1 VKLRWAEP
9 LVGRLGAALLG
20 LLAATWRYRVR
31 GWEHVEDAHR
41 LHRPIVY
48 VLWHSRILPLLYSRR
63 REGIALLISRHA
75 DGAHLA
81 QLSARWGYHVVRG
94 SSKRGGDV
102 GLLGLVR
109 HLRDGAEVALT
120 PDGPRG
126 PAERV
131 KPGAVAAAQHGAALV
146 IAVGARASSAWW
158 LRSWDRFCLPKPF
171 TTIEVAY
178 SAPFT
183 VAAGKDGLRRGIA
196 DAERALA
203 EVTYGGEER
212 ERGKGEG

>member
-1 VKLRWAEP
+1 MKRRWAEP
-9 LVGRLGAALLG
+9 LVGRLGAALVG

-41 LHRPIVY
+41 LRRPIVY

-146 IAVGARASSAWW
+146 IDPGTFS
-158 LRSWDRFCLPKPF
+158 D
-171 TTIEVAY
+171 
-178 SAPFT
+178 
-183 VAAGKDGLRRGIA
+183 AAH
-196 DAERALA
+196 
-203 EVTYGGEER
+203 
-212 ERGKGEG
+212 ERGYWTSDASASPE

>member
-1 VKLRWAEP
+1 CGRPRGRARGGAAGVKRRWAEP
-9 LVGRLGAALLG
+9 LVGRLGAALVG

-41 LHRPIVY
+41 LRRPIVY

-63 REGIALLISRHA
+63 REGIALL
-75 DGAHLA
+75 
-81 QLSARWGYHVVRG
+81 
-94 SSKRGGDV
+94 
-102 GLLGLVR
+102 
-109 HLRDGAEVALT
+109 
-120 PDGPRG
+120 
-126 PAERV
+126 
-131 KPGAVAAAQHGAALV
+131 

-183 VAAGKDGLRRGIA
+183 VSAGKDGLRRGIA

-212 ERGKGEG
+212 GRGKGEG

>member
-1 VKLRWAEP
+1 MKLRWAEP
-9 LVGRLGAALLG
+9 LVGRLGAALVG

-41 LHRPIVY
+41 RQRPIVY

-63 REGIALLISRHA
+63 REGVALLISRHA
-75 DGAHLA
+75 DGGHLA
-81 QLSARWGYHVVRG
+81 QLSERWGYRVVRG
-94 SSKRGGDV
+94 SSQRGGEV

-109 HLRDGAEVALT
+109 HLRDSAEVALT

-126 PAERV
+126 PAEHV
-131 KPGAVAAAQHGAALV
+131 KPGALAAAQHAAALV

-158 LRSWDRFCLPKPF
+158 IRSWDRFCLPKPF
-171 TTIEVAY
+171 ATIDVVY
-178 SAPFT
+178 SAAFT
-183 VAAGKDGLRRGIA
+183 VAAGKDGLRQGIA

-203 EVTYGGEER
+203 EVTYGG
-212 ERGKGEG
+212 KGEG

>member
-9 LVGRLGAALLG
+9 LVRRLGAALVG

-31 GWEHVEDAHR
+31 GWEHVANAHR
-41 LHRPIVY
+41 LRRPIVY

-63 REGIALLISRHA
+63 REGLAVLISRHA
-75 DGAHLA
+75 DGGHLA
-81 QLSARWGYHVVRG
+81 QLSERWGYRVVRG
-94 SSKRGGDV
+94 SSRRGGEV

-131 KPGAVAAAQHGAALV
+131 KPGALAAAQHA
-146 IAVGARASSAWW
+146 GARPSSAWW
-158 LRSWDRFCLPKPF
+158 LRSWDHFCLPKPF
-171 TTIEVAY
+171 ATIEVAY

-203 EVTYGGEER
+203 QVTYGGEER
-212 ERGKGEG
+212 GRGEG

>member
-31 GWEHVEDAHR
+31 GWEHVEDAR
-41 LHRPIVY
+41 RRQRPIVY

-63 REGIALLISRHA
+63 REGVALLISRHA
-75 DGAHLA
+75 DGGHLA
-81 QLSARWGYHVVRG
+81 QLSERWGYRVVRG
-94 SSKRGGDV
+94 SSQRGGEV

-109 HLRDGAEVALT
+109 HLRDSAEVALT

-126 PAERV
+126 PAEHV
-131 KPGAVAAAQHGAALV
+131 KPGALAAAQHAAALV

-158 LRSWDRFCLPKPF
+158 IRSWDRFCLPKPF
-171 TTIEVAY
+171 ATIEVVY

-183 VAAGKDGLRRGIA
+183 VAAGKDGLRQGIA

-203 EVTYGGEER
+203 EVTYGG
-212 ERGKGEG
+212 KGEG